1 MHKTIVEYTDEK
13 RPVNM
18 YPKLI
23 VSPTKGKPCCAQ
35 NMEQIGGIVRE
46 EKRAYF
52 YRRCRVCGYAVRHFV
67 SAPPPDQPSGGWEDE
82 TTTLRK
88 LVAK

>member
-1 MHKTIVEYTDEK
+1 MNKTIVEYTDEK

-35 NMEQIGGIVRE
+35 QMEQIGGVERE
-46 EKRAYF
+46 EQRAYF
-52 YRRCRVCGYAVRHFV
+52 YRRCPACGYTVRHFL
-67 SAPPPDQPSGGWEDE
+67 SAPPPDPSGGGWEDE
-82 TTTLRK
+82 DSKLLK